1 MRTRTKPVVPA
12 RLAKVQKRFES
23 WRSRNRPRTRI
34 PEKLWTAAVDIAQE
48 IGEHRTAKALRLDY
62 YTLLKRI
69 EASSP
74 ARKDALEALPQFVEL
89 LPAKMQPCECTVEL
103 EDANGTKMRIVLK
116 GAKAPDLA
124 SLSRSFFGDES

>member
-1 MRTRTKPVVPA
+1 MRTRKKPVVPA

-34 PEKLWTAAVDIAQE
+34 PENLWSAAVDIARE
-48 IGEHRTAKALRLDY
+48 VGEHRTAKALRLDY

-69 EASSP
+69 KASSP
-74 ARKDALEALPQFVEL
+74 DREDTSEALPQFVEL
-89 LPAKMQPCECTVEL
+89 LPAGIQPCECTVEL

-116 GAKAPDLA
+116 SAKAPDLA
-124 SLSRSFFGDES
+124 ALSRSFFGDE